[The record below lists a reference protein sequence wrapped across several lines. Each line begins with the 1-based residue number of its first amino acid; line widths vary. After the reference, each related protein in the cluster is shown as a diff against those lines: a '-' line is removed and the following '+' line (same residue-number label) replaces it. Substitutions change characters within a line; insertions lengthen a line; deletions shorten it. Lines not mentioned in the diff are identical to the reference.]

1 MAGPMSPVSSM
12 TGRGAARVDGPEGR
26 AEAVVSTLNRRG
38 FEAAISLPD
47 SLAGREADVERL
59 LRSRIA
65 RGSVVCKVT
74 LVPAAG
80 AAACAPDAEAA
91 AKAVGQVRKLAEALG
106 LRDDLTASSLLGL
119 PGVFAP
125 AETAEEAVWAEKTLL
140 AVERAL
146 DALGEARRREGEA
159 LRRDLA
165 GRLDRLEA
173 LHGEIGRFGE
183 GGEAR
188 FREKLLNAVKAA
200 GVEADGETRARI
212 LREVAVYAEKAD
224 VSEERTR
231 IAVHLAAARRLL
243 DEGGCIGRELDF
255 LSQELSREINTL
267 SSKVADAEAGGK
279 AVAFKAELERFREQA
294 QNVE

>member
-1 MAGPMSPVSSM
+1 M
-12 TGRGAARVDGPEGR
+12 TGRGAARVDGREGR
-26 AEAVVSTLNRRG
+26 VEAVVSTLNRRG
-38 FEAAISLPD
+38 FEAVISLPD
-47 SLAGREADVERL
+47 ALAGREADVERL

-65 RGSVVCKVT
+65 RGSVVCKVSI
-74 LVPAAG
+74 VPSAG
-80 AAACAPDAEAA
+80 EAACTPDAEAA

-106 LRDDLTASSLLGL
+106 LRDDLTATSLLGL

-125 AETAEEAVWAEKTLL
+125 AETAAEDVWAEKTLF
-140 AVERAL
+140 AVAQAL

-159 LRRDLA
+159 LRKDLA

-243 DEGGCIGRELDF
+243 ETGGCIGRELDF

-279 AVAFKAELERFREQA
+279 AVSFKAELERFREQA

>member
-1 MAGPMSPVSSM
+1 MGAVSSM
-12 TGRGAARVDGPEGR
+12 TGRGAARVDGREGR
-26 AEAVVSTLNRRG
+26 VEAVVSTLNRRG
-38 FEAAISLPD
+38 FEAVISLPD
-47 SLAGREADVERL
+47 SLAGREADVERR
-59 LRSRIA
+59 LRERIA
-65 RGSVVCKVT
+65 RGSVVCKVSI
-74 LVPAAG
+74 VRNAG
-80 AAACAPDAEAA
+80 ETACAPDAEAA

-125 AETAEEAVWAEKTLL
+125 AETAAEDEWAARTLA
-140 AVERAL
+140 AVEQAL
-146 DALGEARRREGEA
+146 DQLGEARRREGEA
-159 LRRDLA
+159 LRKDLA

-173 LHGEIGRFGE
+173 LHGEINRLDD
-183 GGEAR
+183 GGAAR
-188 FREKLLNAVKAA
+188 YREKHVNAVRAA

-212 LREVAVYAEKAD
+212 LREVAIYAEKAD

-243 DEGGCIGRELDF
+243 ATGGCIGRELDF

-267 SSKVADAEAGGK
+267 ASKVADAEAGGK
-279 AVAFKAELERFREQA
+279 AVSFKAELERFREQA

>member
-80 AAACAPDAEAA
+80 EAACAPDAEAA

-140 AVERAL
+140 AVGRAL